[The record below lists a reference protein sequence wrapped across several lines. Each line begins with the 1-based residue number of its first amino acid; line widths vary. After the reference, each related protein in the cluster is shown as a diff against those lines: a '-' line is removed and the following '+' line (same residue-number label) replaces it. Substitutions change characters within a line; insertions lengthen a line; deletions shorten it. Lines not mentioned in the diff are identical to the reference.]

1 MVVAPPCFTFA
12 TLPADTAAAAAAL
25 GGGKWEDAHTRPTS
39 GIAVWHG
46 QLNHST
52 HRRLA

>member
-12 TLPADTAAAAAAL
+12 TLPADTAAATL

-46 QLNHST
+46 S
-52 HRRLA
+52 